1 MGSSPSFGSMFFGD
15 EVYLLLS
22 ITHKVYSYDKNRKVN
37 DSLGAVSYARTRLTL
52 AE

>member
-1 MGSSPSFGSMFFGD
+1 MF
-15 EVYLLLS
+15 S
-22 ITHKVYSYDKNRKVN
+22 ITYKVYSGDKSRKVN